1 MPKNFDVSSLSLA
14 ASRQSPRFW
23 LRVGAGVLAALNA
36 VALYLYFSPPGG
48 TRQDLQEQ
56 SRQMQ
61 HQILSARAGA
71 VRLQN
76 VSQKVQTGSD
86 QGVDFQQKYILPKR
100 VAYDQVISE
109 IQRMAKQSGVQPRE
123 GVFSEEPVEGSPDL
137 SILNFT
143 SSYEGTYDNLMH
155 FLYQTDKSPM
165 LLMLDTLQASP
176 QQKGQQINASI
187 RFQAIIRE
195 EPSTPA
201 GGQP

>member
-1 MPKNFDVSSLSLA
+1 MRRNFEMSSLTIA
-14 ASRQSPRFW
+14 ADRHSPRFW
-23 LRVGAGVLAALNA
+23 LRAGAALLAVLNA
-36 VALYLYFSPPGG
+36 AALYLYLAPPGG
-48 TRQDLQEQ
+48 TRQALQEE
-56 SRQMQ
+56 SRQLQ
-61 HQILSARAGA
+61 RQIVSARTGTT
-71 VRLQN
+71 RLQT

-86 QGVDFQQKYILPKR
+86 QGVDFETRYFLPKR
-100 VAYDQVISE
+100 IAYSRVISE
-109 IQRMAKQSGVQPRE
+109 VQRMARQSGVQPRE

-143 SSYEGTYDNLMH
+143 SSYEGGYDNLMR
-155 FLYQTDKSPM
+155 FLYQTDKSPL

-195 EPSTPA
+195 EPSLPA